1 MKKINKKIEL
11 YFENLNFKRFI
22 IYSFFLQIFSI
33 VVSYQNLFNYERCT
47 NIINR
52 KLFLFNNTFVLE
64 YPEMC
69 DESYY
74 FHGFQWVHHI
84 YQNGFVYQ
92 DRPLYLALGF
102 LIYRSL
108 FVVNK
113 ILNISFD
120 PLSLLLLS
128 TLIYQL
134 IIVNL
139 ISYFLV
145 KICNKSFNKFYFT
158 IYFLIIVFSFEIRRY
173 LFLPSSSNFY
183 LLLFVTSIYLIKKNK
198 LNGFIYGLMI
208 TISGYGIIGFLY
220 QLIPYVLNFKKNYRV
235 IINNILLLFIPSLF
249 FELLRIAMGVL
260 KGPGY
265 GVKYIYN
272 AEFYQQFI
280 WIFNSLLSDNFVPS
294 TTCQEINKF
303 INCYIAE
310 TFYFLKIMSLPL
322 TFVSFI
328 AVIHFLKYRK
338 NLKTELYYLLSYTVF
353 SYFFIL
359 FQGIYSFRIV
369 FYSLGFG
376 LIIYLCFILKIFENN
391 ILSIFT
397 ALFFMIFN
405 LSRSSWIEYSLKLN
419 IFEILL
425 LIFIL
430 SLLITNNLNLKKYN

>member
-22 IYSFFLQIFSI
+22 IYSFFLQIFSM

-47 NIINR
+47 NIISRNF
-52 KLFLFNNTFVLE
+52 LLFNNSFVLE

-108 FVVNK
+108 FLVNT
-113 ILNISFD
+113 IFNINFD
-120 PLSLLLLS
+120 SLSLLLFS

-134 IIVNL
+134 VIVNL

-145 KICNKSFNKFYFT
+145 KICNKNFNKFYFT
-158 IYFLIIVFSFEIRRY
+158 IYFLIIIFSFEIRRY

-183 LLLFVTSIYLIKKNK
+183 LLLFVISIYLIKKNK

-220 QLIPYVLNFKKNYRV
+220 QLLPFLLNFKKNYRV
-235 IINNILLLFIPSLF
+235 IITNILLLFIPSLF
-249 FELLRIAMGVL
+249 FELLRVTMGAL

-280 WIFNSLLSDNFVPS
+280 WIFNSLLNDNFTPS

-303 INCYIAE
+303 INCYITE
-310 TFYFLKIMSLPL
+310 TIYFGKIMSLPL
-322 TFVSFI
+322 TFILFV
-328 AVIHFLKYRK
+328 ALIHFLKYK
-338 NLKTELYYLLSYTVF
+338 NILNTEIYYIISYTAF
-353 SYFFIL
+353 SYLFIL

-376 LIIYLCFILKIFENN
+376 LIVYLCFIIKIFENN
-391 ILSIFT
+391 ILSIFI

-405 LSRSSWIEYSLKLN
+405 LSRNNWIEYSLSLN
-419 IFEILL
+419 FSEIIILT
-425 LIFIL
+425 LIF
-430 SLLITNNLNLKKYN
+430 SLLITNIPNIKK